1 MKPSHFKHTPTQQIS
16 SSQSFG
22 AKKRKEEKN
31 KRKTRARWMDG
42 ADDLTQTHTGAN
54 QYPPEPTFTF
64 KTALKE
70 QGERGRKRE

>member
-1 MKPSHFKHTPTQQIS
+1 
-16 SSQSFG
+16 
-22 AKKRKEEKN
+22 
-31 KRKTRARWMDG
+31 MDG

-54 QYPPEPTFTF
+54 QYLPELTFTF